1 MPLGTSAT
9 GDFDC
14 TVVFAV
20 GEGGIVREG
29 RWLLP
34 GNALCVGE
42 ESTGT
47 EDGGGNAGEE
57 ARGGGITGVGIG
69 VGSDSVGA
77 RGTWESSG
85 VGV

>member
-1 MPLGTSAT
+1 M
-9 GDFDC
+9 
-14 TVVFAV
+14 
-20 GEGGIVREG
+20 REG

-34 GNALCVGE
+34 GNVLCVGE

-47 EDGGGNAGEE
+47 EEGGGNAGEE

-69 VGSDSVGA
+69 VGSGSVGA
-77 RGTWESSG
+77 IGTWESSG